1 MTLDTS
7 CAGLVSEPHEF
18 SYRARDVELY
28 ALGIGAKV
36 DELDYLY
43 EGRGP
48 KVYPTFAVVPAFEPV
63 FELLRKSGGNIA
75 SMVHGAQTTIV
86 EEPLPPAGTL
96 VTTARIDGVYDMK
109 RLVQMLCSTESRLGG
124 AVVCRTE
131 WQLLFR
137 EGGGFGGPHPPK
149 VIAPKVPD
157 GAEPAFE
164 HEEPT
169 SREQALLYRLS
180 GDVNP
185 LHADPEFAKEVGFAD
200 GPILHGLATYG
211 FVARAI
217 IRRQCQG
224 DGARL
229 RSLTAQFRKPVWPG
243 ETLKTVGYRV
253 GSDVVFKTYAGG
265 RLEAPVATGHATLL

>member
-1 MTLDTS
+1 MPLDTS
-7 CAGLVSEPHEF
+7 CVGLVSAPHEF

-36 DELDYLY
+36 EELDYLY

-48 KVYPTFAVVPAFEPV
+48 KVYPTFAVVPAFDPV
-63 FELLRKSGGNIA
+63 FELLRKSGGNLA
-75 SMVHGAQTTIV
+75 NMVHGAQTTTV
-86 EEPLPPAGTL
+86 EKPLPPEGRL
-96 VTTARIDGVYDMK
+96 VTTARIEGIYDMK
-109 RLVQMLCSTESRLGG
+109 RLVQMLCSTESRLGDDI
-124 AVVCRTE
+124 VCRTE

-149 VIAPKVPD
+149 VAAPKAPE

-169 SREQALLYRLS
+169 LREQALLYRLS

-185 LHADPEFAKEVGFAD
+185 LHADPEFAKGVGFEQ

-211 FVARAI
+211 FIARAI
-217 IRRQCQG
+217 ILRLCDG

-243 ETLKTVGYRV
+243 ESLKTVGYRV
-253 GSDVVFKTYAGG
+253 GADVVFKTYAGG
-265 RLEAPVATGHATLL
+265 RSDSPVTTGHATLI